1 MGDYYPVALWCDKA
15 TFLAGGFDACL
26 SAGE

>member
-15 TFLAGGFDACL
+15 TFVAGGFDACL
-26 SAGE
+26 KAGE